1 MMIKSIHSFNRK
13 NNHPSNNPNL
23 SESIYKLLS
32 DGLFLSYNLQDIFRY
47 IYTNFAMLA
56 ANKSFTIDTIDLK
69 QKIKQLQNIPN
80 RDESSVKFI
89 LNEKLI
95 VDLIELMSAIP
106 KE

>member
-1 MMIKSIHSFNRK
+1 
-13 NNHPSNNPNL
+13 
-23 SESIYKLLS
+23 
-32 DGLFLSYNLQDIFRY
+32 
-47 IYTNFAMLA
+47 MLA